1 MYQISVDTGGTFTD
15 VVVASG
21 DGRVYMS
28 KALTT
33 NERAFDAIAEA
44 LQDISESIGVSTSEL
59 IHESSQLNYGTTR
72 STNLVVTRTTARTAL
87 LTTQGFPDVLLLREG
102 GKPDPFKK
110 MDYGQ
115 PYVPRYLTFEVDER
129 ITSTGNVHKPLDE
142 EGVVE
147 ALDKCARA
155 EVEAIAVSLLWSVA
169 NPAHERRIAELIE
182 ARLPGVP
189 WTLSHEVNPSVRE
202 YRRASSAAIDA
213 SLKPS
218 MSQFFLDLEDDLRD
232 ASFAG
237 SLLISTAYGGGWD
250 ANRISDQ
257 PIYSIGSGPSMAP
270 VAAIH
275 EAELES
281 ERPIDRATLLVTDMG
296 GTTFDLSL
304 VKGGRVAQTSETW
317 LRGKWVGDITGT
329 RSVDI
334 ESIGAG
340 GGSLVWIDAG
350 GLLKVGPQSAGSE
363 PGPACYGRG
372 GNQPTITDAAL
383 LLGYLD
389 SSNFVGGRLQL
400 NRELAEEAFRP
411 IAIALGRTVEEAAHG
426 AMLISVDNIVTAIR
440 EKTVTNGI
448 DLREVT
454 LVAGGG
460 ASGLNVGHIAPSL
473 GVADVIIPK
482 AAGAMSAYG
491 ALQSPAKSEFEA
503 VSFSST
509 RDEGFNID
517 SRVVTKLLDDCTA
530 FFHGLHPATQEGSDQ
545 TTEFYAMARYPMQAW
560 ELMIELGSEK
570 AIAGLTGPAV
580 EDLFHNEHEKV
591 FGVHEEDSPVEILS
605 LGVRAVSAKVQ
616 SKDSKRRQFSVNDG
630 ERNSTRQ
637 RKKAYFA
644 GDGWIDVPVY
654 HPQDVTQNR
663 KINGPAIVLE
673 PTTTIVVYPGQALS
687 CTDSANYKL
696 TL

>member
-15 VVVASG
+15 VVVATD
-21 DGRVYMS
+21 DGRVLMS

-44 LQDISESIGVSTSEL
+44 LEDISGSIGVSTAEL
-59 IHESSQLNYGTTR
+59 IRDSSQLNYGTTR
-72 STNLVVTRTTARTAL
+72 STNLVVTRNTARTAL
-87 LTTQGFPDVLLLREG
+87 LTTKGFPDVLLLREG

-129 ITSTGNVHKPLDE
+129 MTSTGVVHRPLDE
-142 EGVVE
+142 DSVLE
-147 ALDKCARA
+147 ALDQCAHA
-155 EVEAIAVSLLWSVA
+155 GVEAIAVSLLWSVA
-169 NPAHERRIAELIE
+169 NPAHERRTAELIE
-182 ARLPGVP
+182 SRLPGVP

-218 MSQFFLDLEDDLRD
+218 MSQFFVDLDDDLRE
-232 ASFAG
+232 AGFLG

-250 ANRISDQ
+250 AKRISQQ

-281 ERPIDRATLLVTDMG
+281 ERLLEETTLLVTDMG

-304 VKGGRVAQTSETW
+304 VQGGRVAQTSETW

-340 GGSLVWIDAG
+340 GGSIVWIDAG
-350 GLLKVGPQSAGSE
+350 GLLKVGPQSAGSA

-372 GNQPTITDAAL
+372 GTQPTITDAAL

-389 SSNFVGGRLQL
+389 SSNFVGGRLEL
-400 NRELAEEAFRP
+400 RTDLAEEAFRP
-411 IAIALGRTVEEAAHG
+411 IADALGRTVEEAAYG

-460 ASGLNVGHIAPSL
+460 ASGLNVGHIARSL
-473 GVADVIIPK
+473 GLTDVVVPK
-482 AAGAMSAYG
+482 TAGAMSAYG
-491 ALQSPAKSEFEA
+491 ALHSPAKSEFETVA
-503 VSFSST
+503 FSST
-509 RDEGFNID
+509 RDEGFAID
-517 SRVVTKLLDDCTA
+517 AHIVSSLLADSDT
-530 FFHGLHPATQEGSDQ
+530 FFEGLHPATRKAADQ

-560 ELMIELGSEK
+560 ELMIELGSENAVSELTAS
-570 AIAGLTGPAV
+570 AI
-580 EDLFHNEHEKV
+580 EEIFHREHERV
-591 FGVHEEDSPVEILS
+591 FGVREEDSAIEILA
-605 LGVRAVSAKVQ
+605 LGARAISAKPKGDGSRRFPAGGECSDGTRS
-616 SKDSKRRQFSVNDG
+616 SKM
-630 ERNSTRQ
+630 
-637 RKKAYFA
+637 AYFA
-644 GDGWIDVPVY
+644 GEGWLDVPVY
-654 HPQDVTQNR
+654 LPQDVTTQR
-663 KINGPAIVLE
+663 SVPGPAIVLE
-673 PTTTIVVYPGQALS
+673 PTTTIVVYPGQALRCS
-687 CTDSANYKL
+687 DSSNYQL